1 MSSLIVELEFT
12 FVDMHPTDILAA
24 LRRTFLKTCLPL
36 IFFGCT
42 HFQNANANESNAPEI
57 VGNWTAEARF
67 FDREVRNK
75 VGQLEARLVIDPD
88 LTLKG
93 QFGNSEMT
101 PTRPKIKTSTQLQYH
116 VLLKQ
121 SLPSFPEF
129 RNPHLVVIV
138 TLKGLQPID
147 ADFHLK
153 SRFGF
158 DPKMRVGHFD
168 IKH

>member
-1 MSSLIVELEFT
+1 
-12 FVDMHPTDILAA
+12 MHPTDKFARY
-24 LRRTFLKTCLPL
+24 RRTFLKTCLPL
-36 IFFGCT
+36 FLGSSY
-42 HFQNANANESNAPEI
+42 FQNANAKSNEPHAPEI
-57 VGNWTAEARF
+57 VGTWTAEARF

-75 VGQLEARLVIDPD
+75 VGQLEARLIFDPD

-101 PTRPKIKTSTQLQYH
+101 PTRPKIQTSTQLQYH

-121 SLPSFPEF
+121 SLSSFPEF

-168 IKH
+168 IKQ